1 MALIISDTDNN
12 DMRNALFLAILAA
25 ITVPTTTSAQVS
37 KAADDET
44 DSQPARQ
51 TGRWT
56 VLSPVAVTAPVG
68 AYAEPIA
75 PSVTRS
81 DVPLLQ
87 QARSVVVINRAVID
101 EQQLQSLSDALEN
114 VAGAVPIRENEM
126 VLANPI
132 VRGFDAEVFVDGL
145 SAYGATAVVDPAS
158 LINVERVEVLKGPA
172 GTLFGSGFG
181 SALGGLINVVT
192 KSPEAEAFGSAGW
205 RVGSFSTSNPY
216 FDLNLPFG
224 EAVAFRINGE
234 YGATDTAIDDARQR
248 KASINPSVALQLGE
262 NSRLVLKG
270 QFTRN
275 QNLEY
280 SGLPAAITVN
290 GDFGVHPFRF
300 SGSTD
305 APLTRIDNR
314 LLTGSFVHSFSDAL
328 ELTVDAR
335 AYDSRFDE
343 YGTFFFGGPD
353 DPAAPTI
360 FTLLSAYLPT
370 DVRQYTL
377 APRVNWRIDQGVL
390 RHNLIIGADVD
401 KTDYFAQ
408 IGFNFAGIGQ
418 IDYRNRRGAPPFGDV
433 PELGLTQDDRF
444 RTASVYVEDHLRI
457 GERWTLQA
465 GLRGTRLEFRQPTS
479 DTDETYNEVTPRIG
493 TSLLLNDRVSLF
505 AGYSEGFRGV
515 SNFFGL
521 APPVPETSRQYEVG
535 AKFAA
540 AGGLSGSVALYRLD
554 RRNVVISAGDPGNP
568 FLQEQ
573 SGEQRAQGLDV
584 DLVFEPSP
592 SWSALLAYAYT
603 DTEVTRDQEPRLGD
617 AFSRVPRHSA
627 RAAVRYRVID
637 GTWSGFGFGL
647 GARAS
652 SPRELTLP
660 NLDRVPGVTVFDA
673 QVSYGWENIELG
685 LSLVNLT
692 DKRYFEPY
700 QYLLQSVVIP
710 GDRRSGY
717 LNVLYRF

>member
-1 MALIISDTDNN
+1 
-12 DMRNALFLAILAA
+12 MRNALFLAILAA
-25 ITVPTTTSAQVS
+25 IALPAPVR
-37 KAADDET
+37 ADDPPAT
-44 DSQPARQ
+44 DRDRGAQPSDDA
-51 TGRWT
+51 TPWT
-56 VLSPVAVTAPVG
+56 VLDPVDVAATAP
-68 AYAEPIA
+68 AYAESVA

-81 DVPLLQ
+81 EVPLLQ
-87 QARSVVVINRAVID
+87 QARSVAVINRAVID

-126 VLANPI
+126 VLVNPI

-158 LINVERVEVLKGPA
+158 LVNVERVEVLKGPA

-192 KSPEAEAFGSAGW
+192 KSPEPEAFGSAGW
-205 RVGSFSTSNPY
+205 RVGSFATSNPY
-216 FDLNLPFG
+216 FDVNLPLG

-234 YGATDTAIDDARQR
+234 YGDTDTAIDDALQR
-248 KASINPSVALQLGE
+248 KASLNPSIALQLGE
-262 NSRLVLKG
+262 ATRLVLKG

-275 QNLEY
+275 ENLEY

-290 GDFGVHPFRF
+290 GEFGVDPFRF
-300 SGSTD
+300 SGATD

-314 LLTGSFVHSFSDAL
+314 LVTGSFVHGFSDAL

-353 DPAAPTI
+353 DPAEPTV

-377 APRVNWRIDQGVL
+377 APRLNWQLDQGAL
-390 RHNLIIGADVD
+390 QHDLIIGADLD

-408 IGFNFAGIGQ
+408 IGFNFSGIGQ
-418 IDYRNRRGAPPFGDV
+418 IDYRDRTGAPPFGSV
-433 PELGLTQDDRF
+433 PALGRAQDDRF
-444 RTASVYVEDHLRI
+444 RTASLYVEDHLRI

-465 GLRGTRLEFRQPTS
+465 GLRGTRLAFRQPTS
-479 DTDETYNEVTPRIG
+479 GTDETYTEVTPRFG
-493 TSLLLNDRVSLF
+493 TSVLLNERVSLF

-521 APPVPETSRQYEVG
+521 APPVPETSRQVEVG

-540 AGGLSGSVALYRLD
+540 AGGLSGSVAAFRLD
-554 RRNVVISAGDPGNP
+554 RRNVVISAGDLGNP

-573 SGEQRAQGLDV
+573 SGEQRAQGVDV

-592 SWSALLAYAYT
+592 SWSALLAYAWT
-603 DTEVTRDQEPRLGD
+603 DTEVTRDEELRLGD
-617 AFSRVPRHSA
+617 AFSRVPEHSA
-627 RAAVRYRVID
+627 RAAVRYRVVD
-637 GTWSGFGFGL
+637 GPWSGLGIGL
-647 GARAS
+647 GARAL

-660 NLDRVPGVTVFDA
+660 NFDRVPGVTVFDA
-673 QVSYGWENIELG
+673 QLSYGWDNIELG

-692 DKRYFEPY
+692 DRRYFEPY
-700 QYLLQSVVIP
+700 QYLAQSVVIP